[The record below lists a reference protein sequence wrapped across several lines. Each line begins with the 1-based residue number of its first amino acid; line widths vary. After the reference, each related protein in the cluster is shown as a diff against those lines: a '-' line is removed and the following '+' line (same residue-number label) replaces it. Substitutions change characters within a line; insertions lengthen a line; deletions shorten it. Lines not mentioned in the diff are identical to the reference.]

1 MEDVSDTD
9 QQQPAQPSN
18 QPTSEQPE
26 VPARSYPRTFG
37 ALIGSMIFLLVL
49 VVPIVLIVQ
58 WRGNLEREVSG
69 ANEIYKADWAEAVR
83 SAQVADID
91 VVYPRELPSGWYANT
106 DPSYKGGEEPAWTM
120 SFVKGETSYVGLELS
135 ARSAQS
141 LAQKNV
147 DSQAKM
153 GDEVR
158 IQTDV
163 ATTWTEWSDS
173 DGDTAYSAE
182 VDGQTLMLWGP
193 KDGDVR
199 DYLAL
204 LTTEPLKK

>member
-1 MEDVSDTD
+1 MSDID
-9 QQQPAQPSN
+9 QQQPAQPSSES
-18 QPTSEQPE
+18 TSEQPE
-26 VPARSYPRTFG
+26 TPARSYPRTFG

-69 ANEIYKADWAEAVR
+69 ANETYEADWADAVR
-83 SAQVADID
+83 SAQVADLD

-120 SFVKGETSYVGLELS
+120 SFVKGETSYVGLEFS
-135 ARSAQS
+135 SRSAQA

-147 DSQAKM
+147 DPQAKE
-153 GDEVR
+153 GDEVS
-158 IQTDV
+158 IPTDV

-173 DGDTAYSAE
+173 DGDTGYSAD

-199 DYLAL
+199 DYMAL
-204 LTTEPLKK
+204 LTTDPLK

>member
-1 MEDVSDTD
+1 MEGVSDTD

-18 QPTSEQPE
+18 QPAGEQPE
-26 VPARSYPRTFG
+26 TPARSYPRTFG

-69 ANEIYKADWAEAVR
+69 ANETYKADWAEAVR
-83 SAQVADID
+83 SAQVADLD

-106 DPSYKGGEEPAWTM
+106 DPSYKGGEEPSWTM

-135 ARSAQS
+135 SRSAQA

-147 DSQAKM
+147 DTQATK
-153 GDEVR
+153 GDEVS
-158 IQTDV
+158 IDTDV
-163 ATTWTEWSDS
+163 ADTWTEWSDS
-173 DGDTAYSAE
+173 GGDTAYSAE

-199 DYLAL
+199 AYLDL
-204 LTTEPLKK
+204 ITTEPLK

>member
-26 VPARSYPRTFG
+26 APARSYPRTFG

-49 VVPIVLIVQ
+49 VVPIVLVVQ

-69 ANEIYKADWAEAVR
+69 ANETYKADWAEAVR
-83 SAQVADID
+83 SAQIADLT

-120 SFVKGETSYVGLELS
+120 SFVKGETSYVGLEFA

-147 DSQAKM
+147 DTQARK
-153 GDEVR
+153 GGEVS
-158 IQTDV
+158 IKTDV

-173 DGDTAYSAE
+173 DGDSAYSAE

-193 KDGDVR
+193 KDSDVR
-199 DYLAL
+199 AYLAL
-204 LTTEPLKK
+204 LTTEPLK

>member
-18 QPTSEQPE
+18 QSTSEQPE
-26 VPARSYPRTFG
+26 TPARSYPRTFG

-69 ANEIYKADWAEAVR
+69 ANDTYKADWAEAVR
-83 SAQVADID
+83 SAQVADLD
-91 VVYPRELPSGWYANT
+91 VIYPRELPSGWYANT
-106 DPSYKGGEEPAWTM
+106 DPSYQGGEEPAWTM

-135 ARSAQS
+135 SRSAQS
-141 LAQKNV
+141 MAQKNV
-147 DSQAKM
+147 DTQARE
-153 GDEVR
+153 GDEVTIR
-158 IQTDV
+158 TDV
-163 ATTWTEWSDS
+163 ATTWTEWTDA
-173 DGDTAYSAE
+173 DGDSAYSAE
-182 VDGQTLMLWGP
+182 IGEQTLMLWGP

-199 DYLAL
+199 RYLTLVTAD
-204 LTTEPLKK
+204 PLK

>member
-1 MEDVSDTD
+1 MEGVSDTD
-9 QQQPAQPSN
+9 QQQPAQPSS
-18 QPTSEQPE
+18 QPASEQPE
-26 VPARSYPRTFG
+26 TPARSYPRTFG
-37 ALIGSMIFLLVL
+37 ALVGSMIFLLVL

-69 ANEIYKADWAEAVR
+69 ANETYQADWAEAVR
-83 SAQVADID
+83 SAQVADLD

-106 DPSYKGGEEPAWTM
+106 DPSYQGGEEPAWTM
-120 SFVKGETSYVGLELS
+120 SFVKGETSYVGLALS

-147 DSQAKM
+147 DTQAKK
-153 GDEVR
+153 GDEVS
-158 IQTDV
+158 IDTDV

-204 LTTEPLKK
+204 LTTEPLK

>member
-1 MEDVSDTD
+1 MSDTD
-9 QQQPAQPSN
+9 QQQPAQPSS
-18 QPTSEQPE
+18 QPTGEQPE

-69 ANEIYKADWAEAVR
+69 ANETYKADWAEAVR
-83 SAQVADID
+83 SAQTADLD

-106 DPSYKGGEEPAWTM
+106 DPSYQGGEEPAWTM
-120 SFVKGETSYVGLELS
+120 SFVKGETSYVGVELS
-135 ARSAQS
+135 ARSAQA

-147 DSQAKM
+147 DTQAKE
-153 GDEVR
+153 GDEVT
-158 IQTDV
+158 IKTDV
-163 ATTWTEWSDS
+163 ANTWTEWSDS
-173 DGDTAYSAE
+173 DGDTAYSAD

-204 LTTEPLKK
+204 LTTEPLK

>member
-1 MEDVSDTD
+1 MSDTD
-9 QQQPAQPSN
+9 QQQPAQPSSE
-18 QPTSEQPE
+18 PASEQPE
-26 VPARSYPRTFG
+26 TPARSYPRTFG

-69 ANEIYKADWAEAVR
+69 ANETYKADWAEAVR
-83 SAQVADID
+83 SAQVADLD
-91 VVYPRELPSGWYANT
+91 VVYPRDLPSGWYANT
-106 DPSYKGGEEPAWTM
+106 DPSYQSGEEPAWTM

-135 ARSAQS
+135 SRSAQS

-147 DSQAKM
+147 DTQAKK
-153 GDEVR
+153 GDEVS
-158 IQTDV
+158 IDTDV
-163 ATTWTEWSDS
+163 ADTWTEWSDS
-173 DGDTAYSAE
+173 GGDTAYSAE

-199 DYLAL
+199 DYLDL
-204 LTTEPLKK
+204 ITTEPLK

>member
-1 MEDVSDTD
+1 MEDVSETD
-9 QQQPAQPSN
+9 QQQPAQPSSES
-18 QPTSEQPE
+18 TSEQPE
-26 VPARSYPRTFG
+26 TPARSYPRTFG

-49 VVPIVLIVQ
+49 VVPIVLVVQ

-69 ANEIYKADWAEAVR
+69 ANQTYKADWAEAVR
-83 SAQVADID
+83 SAQVADLD

-120 SFVKGETSYVGLELS
+120 SFVKGETSYVGLEFS
-135 ARSAQS
+135 TRSAQA

-147 DSQAKM
+147 DPQAKK
-153 GDEVR
+153 GDQVD
-158 IQTDV
+158 IPTDV

-173 DGDTAYSAE
+173 DGDTGYSTE

-204 LTTEPLKK
+204 LTTEPLK

>member
-1 MEDVSDTD
+1 MSDTD
-9 QQQPAQPSN
+9 QQQPAQPSS
-18 QPTSEQPE
+18 QPAGEQPE
-26 VPARSYPRTFG
+26 TPARSYPRTFG

-69 ANEIYKADWAEAVR
+69 ANETYKADWAEAVR
-83 SAQVADID
+83 SAQVADLD

-106 DPSYKGGEEPAWTM
+106 DPSYQGGGEPSWTM

-135 ARSAQS
+135 SRSAQA

-147 DSQAKM
+147 DTQAKK
-153 GDEVR
+153 GDEVS
-158 IQTDV
+158 IDTELAD
-163 ATTWTEWSDS
+163 TWTEWTDS
-173 DGDTAYSAE
+173 GGDTGYSAE

-204 LTTEPLKK
+204 ITTEPLKK

>member
-1 MEDVSDTD
+1 MEGVSDTD
-9 QQQPAQPSN
+9 QQPAQPSSE
-18 QPTSEQPE
+18 QPSEQPE
-26 VPARSYPRTFG
+26 TPARSYPRTFG

-69 ANEIYKADWAEAVR
+69 ANQTYKADWAEAVR
-83 SAQVADID
+83 SAQAADID
-91 VVYPRELPSGWYANT
+91 VIYPRELPSGWYANT
-106 DPSYKGGEEPAWTM
+106 DPSYQGGEEPAWTM

-135 ARSAQS
+135 SRSAQS
-141 LAQKNV
+141 LAQKNI
-147 DSQAKM
+147 DTQAKE
-153 GDEVR
+153 GDEVE
-158 IQTDV
+158 IETDV

-173 DGDTAYSAE
+173 DGDSGYSTE

-199 DYLAL
+199 DYLDL
-204 LTTEPLKK
+204 LTDEPLAK

>member
-1 MEDVSDTD
+1 MEGVSDTD

-18 QPTSEQPE
+18 EPASEQPE
-26 VPARSYPRTFG
+26 TPARSYPRTFG

-69 ANEIYKADWAEAVR
+69 ANETYKADWAEAVR
-83 SAQVADID
+83 SAQVADLD

-106 DPSYKGGEEPAWTM
+106 DPSYQGGEEPAWTM

-135 ARSAQS
+135 TRSAQA

-147 DSQAKM
+147 DTQAKK
-153 GDEVR
+153 GDEVS
-158 IQTDV
+158 IDTDV
-163 ATTWTEWSDS
+163 ADTWTEWSDS
-173 DGDTAYSAE
+173 GGDTAYSAE

-204 LTTEPLKK
+204 ITTEPLK

>member
-1 MEDVSDTD
+1 MSETD
-9 QQQPAQPSN
+9 QQQPAQPSSES
-18 QPTSEQPE
+18 TSEQPE
-26 VPARSYPRTFG
+26 TPARSYPRTFG

-49 VVPIVLIVQ
+49 VVPIVLVVQ

-69 ANEIYKADWAEAVR
+69 ANQTYKADWAEAVR
-83 SAQVADID
+83 SAQVADLD

-120 SFVKGETSYVGLELS
+120 SFVKGETSYVGLEFS
-135 ARSAQS
+135 TRSAQA

-147 DSQAKM
+147 DPQAKK
-153 GDEVR
+153 GDQVD
-158 IQTDV
+158 IPTDV

-173 DGDTAYSAE
+173 DGDTGYSTE

-204 LTTEPLKK
+204 LTTEPLK